1 MMFNSKKSATH
12 EIKRMKQSGNQK
24 SRYLGSRSRVYQC
37 PACLN
42 YHLTTMSA
50 VEIRRSK
57 YIQEQRR
64 RLRIFKQI
72 QDGGIEIL
80 LRLNESWMLL
90 IMKESEWILECK
102 ISGASHYVIYYK

>member
-1 MMFNSKKSATH
+1 MFSSKKSATH

-24 SRYLGSRSRVYQC
+24 SRFLGSRSRVYQC

-50 VEIRRSK
+50 VEIKRSK

-64 RLRIFKQI
+64 RLRVFKQI

-90 IMKESEWILECK
+90 IMKEREWILECK
-102 ISGASHYVIYYK
+102 ISGESHYIIYYK